1 VRSRYITSIKE
12 LGVYKDRFDQSSL
25 KMAVGAITSG
35 GPGNNPHQVAKEEI
49 IELYKLTY
57 SQS

>member
-1 VRSRYITSIKE
+1 
-12 LGVYKDRFDQSSL
+12 
-25 KMAVGAITSG
+25 MAVGAITSG

-49 IELYKLTY
+49 IELYKLTF